1 VEIHW
6 RKNLL
11 VYGIFLALV
20 VLKLFST
27 SFIQAYAR
35 MKSKKFRH
43 QDDADF
49 FGKGQGIAGAGLS
62 KLDEV
67 SIRVWQNDIE
77 NIYPYL
83 VVSLLFSLSAPEI
96 GSQIIL
102 FSSYFF
108 LRVGH
113 TLFLYF
119 PRQPWRNIFYQGAN
133 GVLLVTLAFALKLL
147 Y

>member
-1 VEIHW
+1 VEIHL

-11 VYGIFLALV
+11 VYGIFLSFV

-35 MKSKKFRH
+35 IKSKKFRH
-43 QDDADF
+43 QDDAEF
-49 FGKGQGIAGAGLS
+49 FGKGQGIADSGLS

-83 VVSLLFSLSAPEI
+83 LVSLFFSLSAPTI
-96 GSQIIL
+96 SSQIIL

-133 GVLLVTLAFALKLL
+133 GVLVITLALALKLL
-147 Y
+147 S